1 MESTTNAIFFSFLFY
16 PFLPLQPS
24 SVIHDSF
31 KYLKYVFCK
40 SPSPLRICV
49 CICKQTRV
57 CFLCLRNYY
66 IDNII
71 TIHTYMP
78 VCLEPCN
85 LQLLQF
91 SFFSQQ
97 SIQELQKQRTNPIT
111 MLYLFVFV
119 VGSIPANLTNGL

>member
-1 MESTTNAIFFSFLFY
+1 
-16 PFLPLQPS
+16 
-24 SVIHDSF
+24 
-31 KYLKYVFCK
+31 
-40 SPSPLRICV
+40 
-49 CICKQTRV
+49 
-57 CFLCLRNYY
+57 
-66 IDNII
+66 
-71 TIHTYMP
+71 MP

-97 SIQELQKQRTNPIT
+97 SIQELQKQRTNPIP